1 MKKKSKNKKTKL
13 KLTKKIKLII
23 ISLSVIIVIGL
34 GLIYYGYKN
43 DWFSK
48 ETKDKIKEIIEKKP
62 VKKLQVIDLD
72 SKTRPY
78 AVVIDNVKA
87 ARPQVGTKDAY
98 LIYEMIV
105 EGGLTRM
112 LALYKDSNV
121 KQIGPVRSARHYFID
136 YALENDAIFVHFGWS
151 PQAESDISKYKVQN
165 LNGLSN
171 PSNMFWRDSSLH
183 RAPHNVYTSST
194 NMLTAAGNRKYRTD
208 SKDFKLLNYVVDEF
222 ELIDKYPEETDILPA
237 TEVRV
242 NYSKSVYSSF
252 TYDAENKVYLKSIN
266 GNSHIDAAKN
276 EQLDFKNIIVV
287 TGVANHTIDRA
298 TNRQNIKNVGTGNG
312 YYITNGT
319 AIKITWNKTSRSE
332 KTIYTDINGEEIEI
346 NDGKT
351 FINIQPE
358 GQKLTIN

>member
-1 MKKKSKNKKTKL
+1 MKKNKKNKKIKL
-13 KLTKKIKLII
+13 KLTKKIKIII
-23 ISLSVIIVIGL
+23 ISLFIIIIIGI
-34 GLIYYGYKN
+34 GVIYYGYKN

-72 SKTRPY
+72 SKSRPY

-121 KQIGPVRSARHYFID
+121 KQIGPVRSARHYFLD
-136 YALENDAIFVHFGWS
+136 YVLENDAIFVHFGWS
-151 PQAESDISKYKVQN
+151 PQAENDISKYRIQN

-183 RAPHNVYTSST
+183 RAPHNAYTSSA
-194 NMLTAAGNRKYRTD
+194 NMLKAAGNRKYRTD
-208 SKDFKLLNYVVDEF
+208 STDFKLLNYVIDEF
-222 ELIDKYPEETDILPA
+222 DLLNKYPEETETLPA
-237 TEVRV
+237 TDVRV
-242 NYSKSVYSSF
+242 NYSKSIYSSF
-252 TYDAENKVYLKSIN
+252 TYNEEKKVYLKSIN
-266 GNSHIDAAKN
+266 GASHVDAAKN
-276 EQLDFKNIIVV
+276 EQLEFKNIIVV
-287 TGVANHTIDRA
+287 TGVANYTIDSA
-298 TNRQNIKNVGTGNG
+298 TNRQDIKNIGTGNG
-312 YYITNGT
+312 YYITNGK
-319 AIKITWNKTSRSE
+319 AIKITWTKNSRTKKTTYS
-332 KTIYTDINGEEIEI
+332 DINGKEIEI

-351 FINIQPE
+351 YINIQPK